1 MVYIFMQAASPGPVL
16 NAIPLSE
23 LDEKSQTQV
32 TAFLNKISAFPT
44 KMSAVKITTI
54 STTFLASVRV
64 IIQLPL
70 LIHIPTVE
78 SQSRQFTN
86 HSQFCYEPKLNPT
99 YIPNTSP
106 STASAFPALET

>member
-1 MVYIFMQAASPGPVL
+1 MLLMTMILQAASPGPVL
-16 NAIPLSE
+16 NAIPLTE

-70 LIHIPTVE
+70 LIHPVFPTAQV
-78 SQSRQFTN
+78 SRDNLPTSSRVQS
-86 HSQFCYEPKLNPT
+86 NPIEAT
-99 YIPNTSP
+99 
-106 STASAFPALET
+106 L